1 MGVNG
6 RKGLVFS
13 PMRNQRRAGI
23 AVLVGLC
30 GIAIVAG
37 ARLGWVTA
45 RGARPASGI
54 AGTSLTGL
62 LTWSYKPCQTFVQS
76 FSFAVIV
83 AGVLVFVGGLLA
95 SRLIAGLFS
104 FLALAA
110 AGLWIG
116 LNASHYSQA
125 SLTASDLRE
134 GAWLTIAGS
143 IVALIA
149 SSFLRGRRT

>member
-1 MGVNG
+1 M
-6 RKGLVFS
+6 
-13 PMRNQRRAGI
+13 

-37 ARLGWVTA
+37 ARLGWVAA
-45 RGARPASGI
+45 RGGRPASGI
-54 AGTSLTGL
+54 KGTSVTGL
-62 LTWSYKPCQTFVQS
+62 LTWSYKPCHTFFQS

-83 AGVLVFVGGLLA
+83 TGVLVFLGGLLA

-116 LNASHYSQA
+116 LNATRYHHVDLPA
-125 SLTASDLRE
+125 ADLRA
-134 GAWLTIAGS
+134 GAWLTIGGG

-149 SSFLRGRRT
+149 SSFLRRRRV